1 MVALVHQTMLL
12 LQETRLLVHALKFP
26 LMLLMVALVHRT
38 LLLLQETR
46 LLVPVLKQLRV
57 LKVALVLLLKSKFP
71 LLGGSLLLVVV
82 EVK

>member
-1 MVALVHQTMLL
+1 
-12 LQETRLLVHALKFP
+12 
-26 LMLLMVALVHRT
+26 
-38 LLLLQETR
+38 
-46 LLVPVLKQLRV
+46 V